1 METLFV
7 FMSVSSP
14 MRKKKG
20 QAKKTGHF
28 EQTSRLRHSLTDIGG
43 SPPLNKYFSFIAVKN
58 VKSVS
63 RI

>member
-1 METLFV
+1 
-7 FMSVSSP
+7 

-28 EQTSRLRHSLTDIGG
+28 EQTSRLLHSLTDIGG
-43 SPPLNKYFSFIAVKN
+43 SPPLNKYFSFIGVKN
-58 VKSVS
+58 VKTVS

>member
-7 FMSVSSP
+7 SMSFFPHVL
-14 MRKKKG
+14 KKKVK
-20 QAKKTGHF
+20 QRKLV
-28 EQTSRLRHSLTDIGG
+28 TSRLLHSLTDIGG
-43 SPPLNKYFSFIAVKN
+43 SPPLNKYFSFIGVKN

>member
-1 METLFV
+1 
-7 FMSVSSP
+7 

-28 EQTSRLRHSLTDIGG
+28 EQTSGLLHSLTDIGG
-43 SPPLNKYFSFIAVKN
+43 SPPLNKYFSFIGVKN

>member
-1 METLFV
+1 
-7 FMSVSSP
+7 

-20 QAKKTGHF
+20 QAKKPGHF

-43 SPPLNKYFSFIAVKN
+43 SLPLNKYFSFIGVKN